1 MSSSIISKSDRAFI
15 EQAAKESQRVDGRRL
30 LDHRRVRIHFHVQPG
45 MVEVQLGTCRVLGVV
60 SAALVVP
67 PAERPAEGIVSLDL
81 LPLPLADSSTDAN
94 RASETMKDGRA
105 ILQRAIVKSRCVDVE
120 SLCVIA
126 GKAVWKV
133 TVELKVLGERGGEER
148 RGEWREG
155 RSRRSGG
162 NKQRGV
168 EGGRGRKGEVRLSVN
183 ELIMF
188 DTENGGNV
196 TDCCS
201 LAAVLSL
208 NHFKLNEVIV
218 DGDKVKVF
226 AYSERIPRSL
236 TLHHIPMCVSFGL
249 FLLPEKENSSKG
261 DTLVIIADPSKL
273 EEQVLAA
280 CAAAAAASVT

>member
-133 TVELKVLGERGGEER
+133 TVELKVL
-148 RGEWREG
+148 
-155 RSRRSGG
+155 
-162 NKQRGV
+162 
-168 EGGRGRKGEVRLSVN
+168 
-183 ELIMF
+183 
-188 DTENGGNV
+188 ENGGNV